1 MAAPIT
7 ALYAGLLGLLLLALA
22 ARVVQGRV
30 ANQIQF
36 GDAGNAS
43 FIQRQRVHGNAV
55 EYIPIGLL
63 LLLAAELNGS
73 SAVVLHAVGGSLFV
87 GRALHA
93 FGLSQSTGTSPGRFV
108 GTIVTWLSIL
118 AGAVVCLLAFF
129 GSR

>member
-30 ANQIQF
+30 QNQIQF
-36 GDAGNAS
+36 GDAGNAG

-63 LLLAAELNGS
+63 LLLVAELNGTP
-73 SAVVLHAVGGSLFV
+73 AALLHAIGLTLFV
-87 GRALHA
+87 GRAAHA
-93 FGLSQSTGTSPGRFV
+93 FGLSQSTGTTPGRFA
-108 GTIVTWLSIL
+108 GTILTWLAIL
-118 AGAVVCLLAFF
+118 AAGVVCLLVFF
-129 GSR
+129 R